1 MSNFQN
7 KRRRRRLR
15 RRRQSRSILFSIYYF
30 DVSIYL
36 LSIIMVWLVL
46 VQCFFSPSLY
56 LLSHFCSDYIKRLIQ
71 KKTRDMY
78 RKICTFQILWLF
90 YGRNI
95 FFRQNFHLYSNGEGG
110 RERLC
115 SNNIGA
121 DIILLV
127 VCIR

>member
-46 VQCFFSPSLY
+46 VQCFFPPSLY

-71 KKTRDMY
+71 KKKRE
-78 RKICTFQILWLF
+78 ICIEKFVHFKF
-90 YGRNI
+90 YGCFMAGT
-95 FFRQNFHLYSNGEGG
+95 FFSVRISIYIRTEREGE
-110 RERLC
+110 RDYVP
-115 SNNIGA
+115 IT
-121 DIILLV
+121 LV
-127 VCIR
+127 LT